1 MPAYIVTVLIAYLVF
16 HLWPV
21 EPNPGHSWA
30 GLWRHLTLTQIYS
43 GDYVVAYMHQGLTQM
58 WSLAVEVAFYAVL
71 PLLAYLL
78 LTVLSRRRW
87 RPAVVLAGLAALA
100 TVSPIWLVL
109 MHTTDWLPRGAGLWL
124 PHYLV
129 WFVGG
134 MVLALLTT
142 TGVTCPAFLALPL
155 AVVSYLIVSTPIA
168 GVVTAPAPDP
178 VRRPGQDTVLRSG
191 RHPRRGAAG
200 TELTRPPRLV

>member
-16 HLWPV
+16 HLRPV

-43 GDYVVAYMHQGLTQM
+43 GDYVVA
-58 WSLAVEVAFYAVL
+58 
-71 PLLAYLL
+71 
-78 LTVLSRRRW
+78 
-87 RPAVVLAGLAALA
+87 
-100 TVSPIWLVL
+100 WLVL